1 MSTRNFVVKNGLTV
15 GNVTIDAASGNLVAN
30 SVQAGNI
37 RTNNLLYANG
47 SPWDLQ
53 EAAGS
58 NTQVQYNDGTNN
70 FGASANFTFNSAT
83 NTLGVTGNANVSGA
97 VNTANIN
104 SGTASLA
111 ITANGSTTNFYANG
125 VTAFSGNVS
134 APNFIGNVV
143 GNISGN
149 IVIPGSNTG
158 VVFNDGGNA
167 NTSSAFTFNKSSNLV
182 TIGGN
187 LTTDNANLGNL
198 ATANYISGTLTTA
211 AQPNITSVGT
221 LSSLDVSGNAS
232 AGNLSTGGDLSVT
245 GNASANNLSTTNK
258 VTAGNGLQVTTGA
271 LSVLAGNLDVTGNLN
286 VTGNVNYSNVTDL
299 VVGDPLIYLG
309 ANNTG
314 DTYDLGIV
322 GSYNQGT
329 YYHTGI
335 ARNAADDY
343 WTFFDGVVA
352 EPTTVIDWANA
363 IYPTVKMGNLITTA
377 NANIAG
383 TLSVTGN
390 ANVGNIGATNAVFT
404 NVSGNGANLSSI
416 TGSNVTG
423 EVAYANVAN
432 NVAGA
437 NVSGQVG
444 NALVAGT
451 VYGNTQSNITS
462 VGTLTSLTVSGTSNV
477 ANLNAS
483 GAIAANGN
491 ITGDYILGNGAFLT
505 GIDATSIQNGT
516 ANVRTFNNGNV
527 TISAAGNANIVV
539 VTGTG
544 ANVDGYLAVTGNVS
558 GNVFSGNGSGL
569 SAIAGAN
576 VTGTVANATYA
587 VSAGTAGTVTTAAQ
601 PNITSVGTLTS
612 LSVTGNVSA
621 GNVDG
626 GNLVS
631 ANYVSGTLTTAAQP
645 NITSVGSL
653 TSLDVN
659 GNVTANYVSTV
670 GFSSDRAN
678 VSVSSGTVIDQFSP
692 STFRTAKYVIS
703 ASGDDGYQSVETL
716 LVHDGVDAYITIYGS
731 ICSNIAADI
740 IDVSANINGVSGNVA
755 LYATAGG
762 ANVVVNVVASY
773 IKT

>member
-1 MSTRNFVVKNGLTV
+1 MSTRNFVVKNGLSV
-15 GNVTIDAASGNLVAN
+15 GNVTIDAASGNLVTINAN
-30 SVQAGNI
+30 LGNLAQANFFSGDGGLLSNINGANISGNISGNITNANYAAFAGNVVNAAQPNI
-37 RTNNLLYANG
+37 TSVGTLTSLDVTGNVAAGGIKTDNLYYANG
-47 SPWDLQ
+47 TPWDLQ

-58 NTQVQYNDGTNN
+58 NNQVQFNQNNN
-70 FGASANFTFNSAT
+70 FAASANFTFNPST
-83 NTLGVTGNANVSGA
+83 NVLTVG
-97 VNTANIN
+97 
-104 SGTASLA
+104 
-111 ITANGSTTNFYANG
+111 
-125 VTAFSGNVS
+125 
-134 APNFIGNVV
+134 
-143 GNISGN
+143 GNIAGDN
-149 IVIPGSNTG
+149 V
-158 VVFNDGGNA
+158 NA
-167 NTSSAFTFNKSSNLV
+167 
-182 TIGGN
+182 GN
-187 LTTDNANLGNL
+187 LL
-198 ATANYISGTLTTA
+198 TANYVSGTLTTA
-211 AQPNITSVGT
+211 AQPNITSVGNLT
-221 LSSLDVSGNAS
+221 SLDV
-232 AGNLSTGGDLSVT
+232 AGNVAA
-245 GNASANNLSTTNK
+245 GNVSAAAGTFTANVSANNLSTTNG
-258 VTAGNGLQVTTGA
+258 VTAGNGLQVTTGS

-314 DTYDLGIV
+314 DTYDLGFV
-322 GSYNQGT
+322 GSYNDGT
-329 YYHTGI
+329 YEHTGL
-335 ARNAADDY
+335 ARNAADDV

-363 IYPTVKMGNLITTA
+363 TYPTVKMGNLITTA
-377 NANIAG
+377 NANIGGAI
-383 TLSVTGN
+383 TVTGN

-416 TGSNVTG
+416 TGANVTG

-451 VYGNTQSNITS
+451 VYTNAQPNITS

-483 GAIAANGN
+483 GAIVANGN
-491 ITGDYILGNGAFLT
+491 VTGDYIIGNGAFLT
-505 GIDATSIQNGT
+505 GIDTTLISNGT

-527 TISAAGNANIVV
+527 TISAAGTANVVV
-539 VTGTG
+539 VTSSGVDVTG
-544 ANVDGYLAVTGNVS
+544 NLTAGNVS
-558 GNVFSGNGSGL
+558 GNGAGL
-569 SAIAGAN
+569 SSITGAN
-576 VTGTVANATYA
+576 VTGTVANATFA
-587 VSAGTAGTVTTAAQ
+587 TSAGSATSATTAGTVTTNAQ

-612 LSVTGNVSA
+612 LAVTGNVSA

-645 NITSVGSL
+645 NITSVGTL
-653 TSLDVN
+653 TSLDVS
-659 GNVTANYVSTV
+659 GNVAADYVKTV
-670 GFSSDRAN
+670 GYSTDRAN
-678 VSVSSGTVIDQFSP
+678 VAVTTNTVIDQFAP
-692 STFRTAKYVIS
+692 GTFRTAKYVIS
-703 ASGDDGYQSVETL
+703 ASGDNGYQSVETL